1 MAVRHLQINI
11 SNENAIVEY
20 VETDKDGRH
29 NDNIHVETPMDTED
43 RTVSKDTTTSIP
55 KETDTEN
62 SSTEIVDVADVHV
75 DDPVVEV
82 TEIYDE
88 PPKEIPNI
96 VKKGD
101 KSSAKGLTK
110 KRPNGE

>member
-1 MAVRHLQINI
+1 MALRDLQI
-11 SNENAIVEY
+11 NAIVEY

-29 NDNIHVETPMDTED
+29 NDNIHVD
-43 RTVSKDTTTSIP
+43 
-55 KETDTEN
+55 
-62 SSTEIVDVADVHV
+62 A
-75 DDPVVEV
+75 PVVEV

-101 KSSAKGLTK
+101 NSSAKGLTK
-110 KRPNGE
+110 KKTQPNESDPNSFDVENEKDR